1 MNLKKKFVIGA
12 ASVALVAG
20 MGGVAAPAA
29 VAAPSL
35 PGSIAKLARLGGLDR
50 VQTSLEV
57 AAHQFG
63 DDHGTMNPKRLYV
76 VSAAEG
82 NMVDA
87 ATAGMLTDGP
97 IAFVYNNS
105 YVASAVGKFFA
116 NAKDN
121 AGFKGINEVVAIGGD
136 GVISDNT
143 LNAVKDAMGLK
154 KTSRLAGKDRY
165 ETSVAIADY
174 IYQKSLEKDKWFA
187 GRTDGGSNLGTAY
200 LANGANEH
208 VVDSMVA
215 GTLDNGA
222 ILLTQPDGKIP
233 EVVAEFIKKTLP
245 RNFAA
250 LGGTGA
256 VADATVN
263 EAWVIKS
270 LANKWETSPGIP
282 KIKMTVDE
290 LEWLVNG
297 ASETATGIDMSKKKL
312 FGGLDRVVDV
322 AGVNSS
328 AWNNKVSGIK
338 QTISNWFNN
347 EANATANAN
356 KAYGGVLNELRALY
370 GDAVMADVNAS
381 DAIALDKTERYA
393 VGVNYEGIEKSDTY
407 KKAVKA
413 ASDDLEKMWS
423 SVKQDPTLGSV
434 LHNPVAQASQVHPD
448 TAGVLTTA
456 DSSANDVPLVAV
468 AAMAK
473 YTLDTD
479 KAWYDAKA
487 KELAAAKGSLRG
499 ELDKINFKN
508 ELRLGGADRFET
520 AQLIANHWARMY
532 GGEFNKGYDK
542 LYEAYIANGTRLA
555 DSLTAGQLT
564 YGPIMLVRNDT
575 KIPDFTAAVAKNLL
589 CWTDKKHPISVY
601 GVGGTGVL
609 SDEVLQAVVNLIST
623 SSVCEVKA
631 APKAT
636 GLSDAN
642 VKTHPGGKV
651 NVPMEVAGDKNAPTL
666 TLVDI
671 TKSDKKTSVKT
682 DDAGA
687 NPTMIQGAANTP
699 KTGSMQF
706 KVGANVVP
714 GTYYASVKDANG
726 HEATVTIIVENS
738 FEVTIAKNPIQA
750 NDTNLNGAAGIAVT
764 AKYNGNPAAAGD
776 FTCSTDSLAL
786 NYDAAGKV
794 KAAGGLVGLSDGAK
808 IEFTCT
814 HTASGAKAGF
824 SVTIYKNAA
833 TAPAFAVTAGGLVA
847 GDLFEVKADGSVD
860 TTKHPADLNA
870 GTLKGNSFALK
881 LKNPNATATYTA
893 TQKYDTGSATPAKV
907 VKQGSDTYV
916 VFDVPGTAVASKPV
930 TVSVTATE
938 PGKVPTKGT
947 DAVITL
953 A

>member
-1 MNLKKKFVIGA
+1 MNLKKKFVVGA
-12 ASVALVAG
+12 ASVALIAS

-63 DDHGTMNPKRLYV
+63 EDHWTMNPKRLYV

-187 GRTDGGSNLGTAY
+187 GRTDGASNLWNAY

-245 RNFAA
+245 HNFAA

-263 EAWVIKS
+263 EAWVIKA

-297 ASETATGIDMSKKKL
+297 YSEEATGIDMSKKTL

-328 AWNNKVSGIK
+328 AWGNKVSGIK
-338 QTISNWFNN
+338 QKISNWFNQ
-347 EANATANAN
+347 ETNAN
-356 KAYGGVLNELRALY
+356 SYAPAAYAAVLNDLKALY
-370 GDAVMADVNAS
+370 GDAVMAGVNAS
-381 DAIALDKTERYA
+381 DAIALDKTEKYA
-393 VGVNYEGIEKSDTY
+393 VGVNYEGIEKSDAY

-423 SVKQDPTLGSV
+423 SVKQDPSLGSV
-434 LHNPVAQASQVHPD
+434 LSNPVAKASQVHPD
-448 TAGVLTTA
+448 TAGVVTSA
-456 DSSANDVPLVAV
+456 DNSANNIPLVAV

-520 AQLIANHWARMY
+520 AQLIANHWARHN
-532 GGEFNKGYDK
+532 GGEFNLDEN

-564 YGPIMLVRNDT
+564 QGPIMLVRNET

-589 CWTDKKHPISVY
+589 CWTNKTHPISVY

-623 SSVCEVKA
+623 SSVCEVKGVEKPATSKLVASPNLTFHVGDTA
-631 APKAT
+631 AQNVTVDRTDTKVGPTMASGFPKVVDKDGTASTVFTVAAGSPAT
-636 GLSDAN
+636 TTDGQGNTVNNYA
-642 VKTHPGGKV
+642 VTPG
-651 NVPMEVAGDKNAPTL
+651 AALAAADQKNAPYKVL
-666 TLVDI
+666 FEDVDGN
-671 TKSDKKTSVKT
+671 KSEI
-682 DDAGA
+682 
-687 NPTMIQGAANTP
+687 MI
-699 KTGSMQF
+699 
-706 KVGANVVP
+706 
-714 GTYYASVKDANG
+714 
-726 HEATVTIIVENS
+726 
-738 FEVTIAKNPIQA
+738 
-750 NDTNLNGAAGIAVT
+750 GIA
-764 AKYNGNPAAAGD
+764 D
-776 FTCSTDSLAL
+776 AL
-786 NYDAAGKV
+786 ID
-794 KAAGGLVGLSDGAK
+794 
-808 IEFTCT
+808 TM
-814 HTASGAKAGF
+814 
-824 SVTIYKNAA
+824 
-833 TAPAFAVTAGGLVA
+833 
-847 GDLFEVKADGSVD
+847 ADQ
-860 TTKHPADLNA
+860 
-870 GTLKGNSFALK
+870 
-881 LKNPNATATYTA
+881 NATATASSTA
-893 TQKYDTGSATPAKV
+893 DYYSSDVTGARVTPISGVETAPGDLTIVGVTKGGAILSGSGITIEDIATPAPADNKFRI
-907 VKQGSDTYV
+907 KFPKALTAGTYV
-916 VFDVPGTAVASKPV
+916 IEVKDAKATGDTNALITV
-930 TVSVTATE
+930 TVS
-938 PGKVPTKGT
+938 
-947 DAVITL
+947 
-953 A
+953 

>member
-1 MNLKKKFVIGA
+1 MNLKKKFVVGA
-12 ASVALVAG
+12 ASVALIAS

-63 DDHGTMNPKRLYV
+63 EDHWTMNPKRLYV

-97 IAFVYNNS
+97 IVFVYNNS
-105 YVASAVGKFFA
+105 YVATAVGKDVAA
-116 NAKDN
+116 NI
-121 AGFKGINEVVAIGGD
+121 AGIKEVVAIGGD
-136 GVISDNT
+136 GVISDST
-143 LNAVKDAMGLK
+143 LNAVKDAMKVK

-165 ETSVAIADY
+165 ATSVAIADY
-174 IYQKSLEKDKWFA
+174 LYTQSIKGDKSFA
-187 GRTDGGSNLGTAY
+187 NRTSGSGNFLMNAY

-245 RNFAA
+245 HNFAA

-263 EAWVIKS
+263 EAWVIKA

-297 ASETATGIDMSKKKL
+297 YSEEATGIDMSKKTL

-328 AWNNKVSGIK
+328 AWGNKVSGIK
-338 QTISNWFNN
+338 QKISNWFNQ
-347 EANATANAN
+347 ETNAN
-356 KAYGGVLNELRALY
+356 SYAPAAYAAVLNDLKALY
-370 GDAVMADVNAS
+370 GDAVMAGVNAS
-381 DAIALDKTERYA
+381 DAIALDKTEKYA
-393 VGVNYEGIEKSDTY
+393 VGVNYEGIEKSDAY

-423 SVKQDPTLGSV
+423 SVKQDPSLGSV
-434 LHNPVAQASQVHPD
+434 LSNPVAKASQVHPD
-448 TAGVLTTA
+448 TAGVVTSA
-456 DSSANDVPLVAV
+456 DNSANNIPLVAV

-520 AQLIANHWARMY
+520 AQLIANHWARHN
-532 GGEFNKGYDK
+532 GGEFNLDEN

-564 YGPIMLVRNDT
+564 QGPIMLVRNET

-589 CWTDKKHPISVY
+589 CWTNKTHPISVY

-623 SSVCEVKA
+623 SSVCEVKGVEKPATSKLVASPNLTFHVGDTA
-631 APKAT
+631 AQNVTVDRTDTKVGPTMASGFPKVVDKDGTASTVFTVAAGSPAT
-636 GLSDAN
+636 TTDGQGNTVNNYA
-642 VKTHPGGKV
+642 VTPG
-651 NVPMEVAGDKNAPTL
+651 AALAAADQKNAPYKVL
-666 TLVDI
+666 FEDVDGN
-671 TKSDKKTSVKT
+671 KSEI
-682 DDAGA
+682 
-687 NPTMIQGAANTP
+687 MI
-699 KTGSMQF
+699 
-706 KVGANVVP
+706 
-714 GTYYASVKDANG
+714 
-726 HEATVTIIVENS
+726 
-738 FEVTIAKNPIQA
+738 
-750 NDTNLNGAAGIAVT
+750 GIA
-764 AKYNGNPAAAGD
+764 D
-776 FTCSTDSLAL
+776 AL
-786 NYDAAGKV
+786 ID
-794 KAAGGLVGLSDGAK
+794 
-808 IEFTCT
+808 TM
-814 HTASGAKAGF
+814 
-824 SVTIYKNAA
+824 
-833 TAPAFAVTAGGLVA
+833 
-847 GDLFEVKADGSVD
+847 ADQ
-860 TTKHPADLNA
+860 
-870 GTLKGNSFALK
+870 
-881 LKNPNATATYTA
+881 NATATASSTA
-893 TQKYDTGSATPAKV
+893 DYYSSDVTGARVTPISGVETAPGDLTIVGVTKGGAILSGSGITIEDIATPAPADNKFRI
-907 VKQGSDTYV
+907 KFPKALTAGTYV
-916 VFDVPGTAVASKPV
+916 IEVKDAKATGDTNALITV
-930 TVSVTATE
+930 TVS
-938 PGKVPTKGT
+938 
-947 DAVITL
+947 
-953 A
+953 

>member
-1 MNLKKKFVIGA
+1 
-12 ASVALVAG
+12 
-20 MGGVAAPAA
+20 
-29 VAAPSL
+29 
-35 PGSIAKLARLGGLDR
+35 
-50 VQTSLEV
+50 
-57 AAHQFG
+57 
-63 DDHGTMNPKRLYV
+63 
-76 VSAAEG
+76 
-82 NMVDA
+82 MVDA

-136 GVISDNT
+136 GVISDST

-263 EAWVIKS
+263 EAWVIKA

-297 ASETATGIDMSKKKL
+297 YSEEATGIDMSKKTL

-328 AWNNKVSGIK
+328 AWGNKVSGIK
-338 QTISNWFNN
+338 QKISNWFNQ
-347 EANATANAN
+347 ETNAN
-356 KAYGGVLNELRALY
+356 STAHAAYNAVLGDLKALY
-370 GDAVMADVNAS
+370 GDKVMADVNAS
-381 DAIALDKTERYA
+381 DAIALDKTEKYA
-393 VGVNYEGIEKSDTY
+393 VGVNYEGIEKSDAY

-423 SVKQDPTLGSV
+423 SVKQDPSLGSV
-434 LHNPVAQASQVHPD
+434 LSNPVAKASQVHPD
-448 TAGVLTTA
+448 TAGVVTSA
-456 DSSANDVPLVAV
+456 DNSANNIPLVAV

-520 AQLIANHWARMY
+520 AQLIANHWARHN
-532 GGEFNKGYDK
+532 GGEFNLDEN

-564 YGPIMLVRNDT
+564 QGPIMLVRNDT

-589 CWTDKKHPISVY
+589 CWTNKTHPISVY

-623 SSVCEVKA
+623 SSVCEVKGVEKPATSKLVASPNLTFHVGDTA
-631 APKAT
+631 AQ
-636 GLSDAN
+636 N
-642 VKTHPGGKV
+642 VKVDNTTTKAATQLASGFPK
-651 NVPMEVAGDKNAPTL
+651 
-666 TLVDI
+666 LVDKDG
-671 TKSDKKTSVKT
+671 TASTVFT
-682 DDAGA
+682 LA
-687 NPTMIQGAANTP
+687 T
-699 KTGSMQF
+699 
-706 KVGANVVP
+706 VGTA
-714 GTYYASVKDANG
+714 DANG
-726 HEATVTIIVENS
+726 VMTYSATPASALT
-738 FEVTIAKNPIQA
+738 
-750 NDTNLNGAAGIAVT
+750 AA
-764 AKYNGNPAAAGD
+764 D
-776 FTCSTDSLAL
+776 Q
-786 NYDAAGKV
+786 
-794 KAAGGLVGLSDGAK
+794 
-808 IEFTCT
+808 
-814 HTASGAKAGF
+814 AKAP
-824 SVTIYKNAA
+824 YK
-833 TAPAFAVTAGGLVA
+833 V
-847 GDLFEVKADGSVD
+847 LFEDVDGNKSEIMINIADALID
-860 TTKHPADLNA
+860 TMADQ
-870 GTLKGNSFALK
+870 
-881 LKNPNATATYTA
+881 NATATASSTA
-893 TQKYDTGSATPAKV
+893 DYYSSDVTGARVTPISGVETAPGDLTIVGVTKGGAILSGSGITIEDIATPAPADNKFRI
-907 VKQGSDTYV
+907 KFPKALTAGTYV
-916 VFDVPGTAVASKPV
+916 IEVKDAKATGDTNALI
-930 TVSVTATE
+930 TVVVS
-938 PGKVPTKGT
+938 
-947 DAVITL
+947 
-953 A
+953 